1 MTRLNTGL
9 AAAGLAVAMLSAP
22 ALAAA
27 PSAAPPKAAAPAK
40 TVVLAAVRKGPV
52 LTLTAGGKPVA
63 RFTNGAAFEWIEVGG
78 AVIKTAAGPKPVFI
92 LSPNYPNPQE
102 EEEAGDQPNY
112 LFDETGRLFWMIEG
126 QFNPGKSVLLVNQHE
141 TFAIDDYEARFSLE
155 DFTRTPHLKFAFK
168 SNCYVENWVS
178 DTELAARCP
187 RTTAKGPVVETYA
200 VVRQVSPTQWR
211 LTEKALPKAK
221 LQVGPDNPP
230 TLFNELVTGVRA
242 PPEVQT
248 LPDDLA
254 ATYKRF

>member
-1 MTRLNTGL
+1 MTTKTSGL
-9 AAAGLAVAMLSAP
+9 SAVALTL
-22 ALAAA
+22 ALLGPTLATAA
-27 PSAAPPKAAAPAK
+27 PSAATPAK
-40 TVVLAAVRKGPV
+40 AVVLAAVRKGPV

-63 RFTNGAAFEWIEVGG
+63 RFTNTAAIVWEDLGRFV
-78 AVIKTAAGPKPVFI
+78 VKTAAGPKPVYM
-92 LSPNYPNPQE
+92 LSPSYPNPEDEDQ
-102 EEEAGDQPNY
+102 AGDQPNF
-112 LFDETGRLFWMIEG
+112 LFDETGRLFWEIEG

-187 RTTAKGPVVETYA
+187 RTTAKGPVVETDA

-242 PPEVQT
+242 TPEVQS

>member
-1 MTRLNTGL
+1 MAHFNTGL
-9 AAAGLAVAMLSAP
+9 VAAVGLALAMLSTP
-22 ALAAA
+22 VLAAA
-27 PSAAPPKAAAPAK
+27 APKAAASPPAK
-40 TVVLAAVRKGPV
+40 TAVLSVVRKGPV

-63 RFTNGAAFEWIEVGG
+63 RFTKGAAFEWIEVGG

-92 LSPNYPNPQE
+92 LSPNYPNPQD

-112 LFDETGRLFWMIEG
+112 LFDETGRLFWVIEG
-126 QFNPGKSVLLVNQHE
+126 RFNPGKSVLLVNQHE

-155 DFTRTPHLKFAFK
+155 DFTRTPHLEFAFK
-168 SNCYVENWVS
+168 SNCYVEDWVS
-178 DTELAARCP
+178 DTELKALCP
-187 RTTAKGPVVETYA
+187 RTIATGEVVETDA

-211 LTEKALPKAK
+211 LTERALPKAK

-242 PPEVQT
+242 KPVVQT
-248 LPDDLA
+248 LPDELA